1 MKKHLIALAVAALAS
16 QAHADVEVAAG
27 LKLFG
32 VLDQGFMRQSVS
44 SASSTVRAYSNTG
57 FFAASATSRFG
68 VKGERDLSNGVKAVV
83 QFEQELAPDDS
94 ALMPQKNRGTF
105 VGIESADAGALKL
118 GTQETPAYVMFTSDV
133 NGRVEY
139 KPQVW
144 RFLAGSDTQ
153 DRANNAVKYTSPK
166 FGPVTVDL
174 MRGYGETNVGNTSG
188 TPQTN
193 EFKSLGVN
201 FSQGPIQ
208 AKVIVD
214 STSNTALAYA
224 LPGEINKGVL
234 SYTSGATSNV
244 TTQNKT
250 TMIDKSPTDPL
261 VRQFISL
268 SYDLGIA
275 KLNYIMG
282 NASTTGKGEVKT
294 NTIGVRV
301 PFDQV
306 TFTMSH
312 GTGNYNNTATGS
324 TTVAG
329 SFSDTTLGLY
339 YSFDKATSAYLLT
352 SVGKNTPSVSTGA
365 GTTALDAGYTGES
378 NTTTLGLR
386 YNY

>member
-1 MKKHLIALAVAALAS
+1 MKKHLIALAVVSLAS
-16 QAHADVEVAAG
+16 HAHADVEVAAG

-32 VLDQGFMRQSVS
+32 VLDQGFMRQSVT
-44 SASSTVRAYSNTG
+44 SASSTARAYSNTG

-94 ALMPQKNRGTF
+94 TLMPSKNRGTF

-201 FSQGPIQ
+201 FSQGPVQ

-234 SYTSGATSNV
+234 SYTSGATSNA

-250 TMIDKSPTDPL
+250 TMIAASSSDPL
-261 VRQFISL
+261 TRQLISL
-268 SYDLGIA
+268 TYDMGIA

-282 NASTTGKGEVKT
+282 NASTAGKGEVKT
-294 NTIGVRV
+294 NTVGVRV

-306 TFTMSH
+306 TFAMSH
-312 GTGNYNNTATGS
+312 GTGSYNNSATGT

-352 SVGKNTPSVSTGA
+352 SVGKNTPSVTTVSGS
-365 GTTALDAGYTGES
+365 TALDAGTTGES
-378 NTTTLGLR
+378 NTATVGLR

>member
-1 MKKHLIALAVAALAS
+1 MKKHLIALAVVALTS

-83 QFEQELAPDDS
+83 QFEQELAPDD
-94 ALMPQKNRGTF
+94 ATLMPSKNRGTF
-105 VGIESADAGALKL
+105 VGIESADKGALKL

-153 DRANNAVKYTSPK
+153 DRANNAAKYTSPK
-166 FGPVTVDL
+166 LGPVTVDL
-174 MRGYGETNVGNTSG
+174 MRGYGETNVGTG
-188 TPQTN
+188 VTTVQTN

-201 FSQGPIQ
+201 FNQGPVQ

-224 LPGEINKGVL
+224 LPGEVNKGVL
-234 SYTSGATSNV
+234 NTSNG

-250 TMIDKSPTDPL
+250 TMIAASANDPL

-282 NASTTGKGEVKT
+282 NA
-294 NTIGVRV
+294 
-301 PFDQV
+301 QV
-306 TFTMSH
+306 
-312 GTGNYNNTATGS
+312 
-324 TTVAG
+324 VA
-329 SFSDTTLGLY
+329 
-339 YSFDKATSAYLLT
+339 
-352 SVGKNTPSVSTGA
+352 
-365 GTTALDAGYTGES
+365 E
-378 NTTTLGLR
+378 
-386 YNY
+386 

>member
-1 MKKHLIALAVAALAS
+1 MKKHLMALAALS
-16 QAHADVEVAAG
+16 LLGQAHADVEVAAG

-32 VLDQGFMRQSVS
+32 VLDQGYMRQSVT

-57 FFAASATSRFG
+57 FFAAAATSRFG

-94 ALMPQKNRGTF
+94 TLMPAKNRGTF
-105 VGIESADAGALKL
+105 VGIESPEAGALKL

-174 MRGYGETNVGNTSG
+174 MRGYGETNVGTG
-188 TPQTN
+188 VTTVQTN
-193 EFKSLGVN
+193 EFRSVGVN
-201 FSQGPIQ
+201 FSQGPLQ
-208 AKVIVD
+208 AKAIVD
-214 STSNTALAYA
+214 STSNVALSYA

-234 SYTSGATSNV
+234 NTSTTG

-250 TMIDKSPTDPL
+250 TMIAASTTDPL
-261 VRQFISL
+261 TRQFISL
-268 SYDLGIA
+268 TYDMGVA
-275 KLNYIMG
+275 KLNYIMA

-306 TFTMSH
+306 TVALSH
-312 GTGNYNNTATGS
+312 GTGNYNNAAVTGTA
-324 TTVAG
+324 TVAG

-339 YSFDKATSAYLLT
+339 YFFDKATSAYLLT
-352 SVGKNTPSVSTGA
+352 SQGKNTPTVTTGS
-365 GTTALDAGYTGES
+365 GTSALESGYTGES
-378 NTTTLGLR
+378 TTTTLGLR

>member
-1 MKKHLIALAVAALAS
+1 MKKHLIALAVVALTS

-144 RFLAGSDTQ
+144 RFLAGSPTQ

-174 MRGYGETNVGNTSG
+174 MRGYGETNVGTGVTTVQTS
-188 TPQTN
+188 

-201 FSQGPIQ
+201 FSQGPVQ

-214 STSNTALAYA
+214 TTSNTALAYT
-224 LPGEINKGVL
+224 LPGEINVGVL
-234 SYTSGATSNV
+234 NTTTSG
-244 TTQNKT
+244 TTTPNKT

-268 SYDLGIA
+268 SYDMGIA

-282 NASTTGKGEVKT
+282 NANTTGKGEVKT

-306 TFTMSH
+306 TFAMSH
-312 GTGNYNNTATGS
+312 GTGSYNNTATGS

-352 SVGKNTPSVSTGA
+352 SVGKNTPSVSTGS
-365 GTTALDAGYTGES
+365 GTAALDAGYTGES

>member
-1 MKKHLIALAVAALAS
+1 MKKHLIAFAVVALTS

-94 ALMPQKNRGTF
+94 TLMPSKNRGTF

-153 DRANNAVKYTSPK
+153 DRANNAAKYTSPK

-201 FSQGPIQ
+201 FSQGPVQ

-234 SYTSGATSNV
+234 STTG

-250 TMIDKSPTDPL
+250 TMIAASANDPL

>member
-1 MKKHLIALAVAALAS
+1 MKQHLVALAVLGLFS

-32 VLDQGFMRQSVS
+32 VLDQGFMRQSVT

-57 FFAASATSRFG
+57 FYAASATSRFG
-68 VKGERDLSNGVKAVV
+68 VKGERDLGRGVKGFV
-83 QFEQELAPDDS
+83 QFEQELVPDD
-94 ALMPQKNRGTF
+94 ATLMPAKNRGTF
-105 VGIESADAGALKL
+105 VGIESQEQGALRL
-118 GTQETPAYVMFTSDV
+118 GTQETPAYVLFSSDV

-153 DRANNAVKYTSPK
+153 DRANNSVKYTSPK

-201 FSQGPIQ
+201 FSQGPLQ
-208 AKVIVD
+208 AKAVVD
-214 STSNTALAYA
+214 STSYTDLQYA
-224 LPGEINKGVL
+224 LPGEVNKGVL
-234 SYTSGATSNV
+234 NTTGAA
-244 TTQNKT
+244 QNKT
-250 TMIDKSPTDPL
+250 TMIAKSAADPL
-261 VRQFISL
+261 TRQFIAL
-268 SYDLGIA
+268 TYDMGIA
-275 KLNYIMG
+275 KVNYIMA
-282 NASTTGKGEVKT
+282 NASTAGKGEVKT
-294 NTIGVRV
+294 NTIGLRV

-306 TFTMSH
+306 TVALSH
-312 GTGNYNNTATGS
+312 GTGSYNNSATGT

-339 YSFDKATSAYLLT
+339 YSFDKATSAYVLT
-352 SVGKNTPSVSTGA
+352 SVGKNTPSVTTGS
-365 GTTALDAGYTGES
+365 GSTALDAGTTGES
-378 NTTTLGLR
+378 NTATVGLR